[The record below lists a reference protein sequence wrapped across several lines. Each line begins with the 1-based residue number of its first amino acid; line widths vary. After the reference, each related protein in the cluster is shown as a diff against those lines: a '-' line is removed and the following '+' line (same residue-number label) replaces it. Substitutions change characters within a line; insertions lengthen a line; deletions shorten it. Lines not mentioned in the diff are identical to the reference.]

1 MDNDPA
7 QEYADKYKAESEI
20 KKLKGKKDLLITQ
33 LGHLILKRHREKG
46 KVMESFFNEKEII
59 ERFNQIDMF
68 DKKIIKTGKQLDK
81 AKE

>member
-1 MDNDPA
+1 
-7 QEYADKYKAESEI
+7 
-20 KKLKGKKDLLITQ
+20 
-33 LGHLILKRHREKG
+33 
-46 KVMESFFNEKEII
+46 MESFFNEKEII